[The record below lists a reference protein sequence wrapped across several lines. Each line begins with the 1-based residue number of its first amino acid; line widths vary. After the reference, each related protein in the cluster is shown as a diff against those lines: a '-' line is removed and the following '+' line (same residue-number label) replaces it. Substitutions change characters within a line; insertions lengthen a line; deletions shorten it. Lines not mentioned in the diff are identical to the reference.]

1 MNKEDGNSQRRKL
14 YSINKKQ
21 SKEKNNDSDFD
32 TRSKVLNRR
41 YKKVI
46 RHKKDREIHER
57 RYNHTRDEPI
67 VKNHK
72 KRINED
78 RINNHRKNDGR
89 HGFAND
95 KNTVHKGVA
104 HHRIDRLRSQKPKF
118 VSRKTKHKRIVF
130 RRLFLLTT
138 SFVLLIIF
146 LLSTVFTKT
155 SVVVQSE
162 RLPFSISGTFTAIR
176 SPLVGEDISYTL
188 KGPIT
193 TEVNET
199 IEAKKQTRQIT
210 KAQGKVILYNTH
222 QKGEP
227 LDLINR
233 TRLVFESE
241 VEEFDSSGKGDCKL
255 VRCWRLKGPETIPGG
270 KQKGG
275 EFIPGSKEVTIVAD
289 RSGKNYNIEEIGS
302 RFIIPGLQG
311 NKSFSDSFAESLT
324 VIVGGFEG
332 IKYVAED
339 DVYEEATKKLESQIQ
354 SNLTEKLYTSI
365 EKLKNHPEIVFE
377 DGLFIEN
384 QKVIE
389 KQGNEEITLS
399 QKGLLR
405 AVSFRELLLAELIYS
420 SIDGPYEEMYPINI
434 EDSNLEFEIVD
445 KKFIDEDDT
454 NGEFD
459 FTLSGNG
466 VLVWDVDELTLFRDI
481 KNKDKKEVSSI
492 ISIQYPWIKSYELK
506 IFPFWNKK
514 VSQNKNSFELEKE

>member
-1 MNKEDGNSQRRKL
+1 MNKEDGKSQRRKL
-14 YSINKKQ
+14 YSINNKKSAEQ
-21 SKEKNNDSDFD
+21 SNDNDLH
-32 TRSKVLNRR
+32 TRSKILNRR

-46 RHKKDREIHER
+46 RHKKDREMHEKK
-57 RYNHTRDEPI
+57 YNNAENESV
-67 VKNHK
+67 VKKYK
-72 KRINED
+72 KITNGVQTNR
-78 RINNHRKNDGR
+78 HRKNNEQQR
-89 HGFAND
+89 FVNT
-95 KNTVHKGVA
+95 KNTNYNTGNQ
-104 HHRIDRLRSQKPKF
+104 HRIDRLRDRKARGI
-118 VSRKTKHKRIVF
+118 SRKTKHKRIVF
-130 RRLFLLTT
+130 RRLFILIT
-138 SFVLLIIF
+138 SFVLIVIF

-155 SVVVQSE
+155 SIVVQSE
-162 RLPFSISGTFTAIR
+162 KLPFSISGTFTAIR

-193 TEVNET
+193 TEVSET

-241 VEEFDSSGKGDCKL
+241 IAEFDPSGKGDCKL

-302 RFIIPGLQG
+302 RFIIPGLKG

-377 DGLFIEN
+377 DGLFIDN

-399 QKGLLR
+399 QKGILR

-420 SIDGPYEEMYPINI
+420 SIDRPYEEMYPVNI
-434 EDSNLEFEIVD
+434 ADSNLKFEIID
-445 KKFIDEDDT
+445 KKFIDKDAT

-459 FTLSGNG
+459 FTLSGDG
-466 VLVWDVDELTLFRDI
+466 VLIWDVDELTLFRDI
-481 KNKDKKEVSSI
+481 KNKDKKEVNTI
-492 ISIQYPWIKSYELK
+492 ISTQYPWIKSYKLK